1 MAVGSGLIL
10 ASDSFIRFKGGI
22 MRHGYYNYSKEELL
36 KNPKIELI
44 SMEDGEKVFQSMAEE
59 MVAEIEKNN
68 EMGENTVFICPV
80 GPVGQYKYFVEAVNK
95 GRISLKNVWF
105 INMDEY
111 LTDEKEW
118 ISKDDPLSFRGFMYS
133 EVYDKIDKDL
143 VMPESQRVFPDPKR
157 LGRIPEL
164 INELGGV
171 DICFG
176 GIGINGHVAFNE
188 PEGNLSEEEFRS
200 LQTRVLEIKPETRAI
215 NAVGALNG
223 AIEDMPRYCI
233 TIGFKEISEAKK
245 IRLGCFRDWHRAV
258 VRRAAYGEMTTEF
271 PVSLLQSHKDINIKF
286 PRLVAEIK

>member
-1 MAVGSGLIL
+1 
-10 ASDSFIRFKGGI
+10 
-22 MRHGYYNYSKEELL
+22 MRHDYYNYSKEELL

-44 SMEDGEKVFQSMAEE
+44 PMEDGEKVFQSMAEE

-188 PEGNLSEEEFRS
+188 PEEGLSVDEFRN

>member
-1 MAVGSGLIL
+1 
-10 ASDSFIRFKGGI
+10 
-22 MRHGYYNYSKEELL
+22 
-36 KNPKIELI
+36 
-44 SMEDGEKVFQSMAEE
+44 
-59 MVAEIEKNN
+59 
-68 EMGENTVFICPV
+68 
-80 GPVGQYKYFVEAVNK
+80 
-95 GRISLKNVWF
+95 
-105 INMDEY
+105 
-111 LTDEKEW
+111 
-118 ISKDDPLSFRGFMYS
+118 MYS
-133 EVYDKIDKDL
+133 EVYDKIDWDL

-157 LGRIPEL
+157 LSRIPEL

-188 PEGNLSEEEFRS
+188 PEESLSVEEFRS

-223 AIEDMPRYCI
+223 AIEDMPRYCV

-271 PVSLLQSHKDINIKF
+271 PVSLLQSHNDINIKF